1 MSEFFIGQIM
11 MAGFNFA
18 PRFWALANGQLL
30 PINQNQALFSLLGTQ
45 YGGNGTTN
53 FALPDLRSRTPIGY
67 ASSVDPSWQP
77 PAVQIGQASGV
88 ENVTLLSTN
97 LPSHT
102 HSVNASTSNGD
113 NRGASGRLFA
123 TSTNAGSPPPNLY
136 SASSGPVVPLNAQT
150 VSPSGSNQ
158 PHPNLQPY
166 SVINFCI
173 ALSGIFPSRN

>member
-1 MSEFFIGQIM
+1 MSEFFIGQVM
-11 MAGFNFA
+11 MTGFNFA
-18 PRFWALANGQLL
+18 PKFWALCNGQLL

-77 PAVQIGQASGV
+77 PSVQIGQASGV

-97 LPSHT
+97 VPAHT
-102 HSVNASTSNGD
+102 HALNATTVSGTTRNPNNGLYAST
-113 NRGASGRLFA
+113 
-123 TSTNAGSPPPNLY
+123 T
-136 SASSGPVVPLNAQT
+136 VPLHGPSTGSLVPQNAQT
-150 VSPSGSNQ
+150 VVPAGGNQ

-166 SVINFCI
+166 TTINFCV

>member
-1 MSEFFIGQIM
+1 MSEFFIGQVM

-18 PRFWALANGQLL
+18 PKFWALCNGQLL

-53 FALPDLRSRTPIGY
+53 FALPDLRSRTPVGY

-77 PAVQIGQASGV
+77 PSVQIGQAAGV

-97 LPSHT
+97 LPAHQ
-102 HSVNASTSNGD
+102 HGSVASTDAGTTRNPNG
-113 NRGASGRLFA
+113 NFFA
-123 TSTNAGSPPPNLY
+123 NTSVPLY
-136 SASSGPVVPLNAQT
+136 GSSGGSQVPLNPAT
-150 VSPSGSNQ
+150 ISPAGGNQ

>member
-1 MSEFFIGQIM
+1 MSEFFIGQVM

-18 PRFWALANGQLL
+18 PKFWALCNGQLL

-77 PAVQIGQASGV
+77 PSVQIGQASGV

-97 LPSHT
+97 LPAHT
-102 HSVNASTSNGD
+102 HT
-113 NRGASGRLFA
+113 
-123 TSTNAGSPPPNLY
+123 
-136 SASSGPVVPLNAQT
+136 LNATTAAGTTRNPNNAVYAGTSVLLHGPANGALVPQN
-150 VSPSGSNQ
+150 PSTIGATGGNQ

-166 SVINFCI
+166 SVLNFCV

>member
-18 PRFWALANGQLL
+18 PKFWALANGQLL

-77 PAVQIGQASGV
+77 PSVQIGQASGV

-97 LPSHT
+97 LPAHSHQL
-102 HSVNASTSNGD
+102 NATSSNGSTR
-113 NRGASGRLFA
+113 NPNNAIYASSAVSLFA
-123 TSTNAGSPPPNLY
+123 PSN
-136 SASSGPVVPLNAQT
+136 GPAVPLNPAT
-150 VSPSGSNQ
+150 ISPSGGNQ

-173 ALSGIFPSRN
+173 ALNGIFPSRN

>member
-1 MSEFFIGQIM
+1 MSEFFIGQVM
-11 MAGFNFA
+11 MAGFSFA
-18 PRFWALANGQLL
+18 PRFFAQCNGQLL

-77 PAVQIGQASGV
+77 PSVQIGQAAGV

-97 LPSHT
+97 LPAHV
-102 HSVNASTSNGD
+102 HSANGSTTNGTTRNPNNGIYASTTVPLHAAAT
-113 NRGASGRLFA
+113 GAL
-123 TSTNAGSPPPNLY
+123 
-136 SASSGPVVPLNAQT
+136 VPLNPAT
-150 VSPSGSNQ
+150 VLPVGGNQ

-166 SVINFCI
+166 TVINFCI

>member
-1 MSEFFIGQIM
+1 MSEFFIGQVM
-11 MAGFNFA
+11 MTGFNFA
-18 PRFWALANGQLL
+18 PRFFALCNGQLL

-77 PAVQIGQASGV
+77 PSVQIGQASGV

-97 LPSHT
+97 VPAHT
-102 HSVNASTSNGD
+102 HSANATTANGTTRNPNGALYANTTVALHGPSNGAAVAL
-113 NRGASGRLFA
+113 NPTTVAP
-123 TSTNAGSPPPNLY
+123 AG
-136 SASSGPVVPLNAQT
+136 G
-150 VSPSGSNQ
+150 NQ

-166 SVINFCI
+166 TAINFCI
-173 ALSGIFPSRN
+173 ALQGIFPSRN

>member
-18 PRFWALANGQLL
+18 PKFWALANGQLL

-77 PAVQIGQASGV
+77 PSVQIGQSSGV

-97 LPSHT
+97 LPAHT
-102 HSVNASTSNGD
+102 HSMNASTTNGD
-113 NRGASGRLFA
+113 NRGASGRIYA
-123 TSTNAGSPPPNLY
+123 TSTSTATPLNVYAS
-136 SASSGPVVPLNAQT
+136 SSGPLLPQTPQT
-150 VSPSGSNQ
+150 VAPAGGNQ

>member
-18 PRFWALANGQLL
+18 PKFWALANGQLL

-77 PAVQIGQASGV
+77 PSVQIGQASGV

-97 LPSHT
+97 LPAHSHQL
-102 HSVNASTSNGD
+102 NATTSNGTTR
-113 NRGASGRLFA
+113 NPNNAIYAASPASLF
-123 TSTNAGSPPPNLY
+123 
-136 SASSGPVVPLNAQT
+136 SASSGPAVPLNPAT
-150 VSPSGSNQ
+150 VAPAGGNQ

>member
-1 MSEFFIGQIM
+1 MSQFFIGQVM
-11 MAGFNFA
+11 MAGFDFA
-18 PRFWALANGQLL
+18 PRFWALCNGQLL

-77 PAVQIGQASGV
+77 PSVQIGQASGV

-97 LPSHT
+97 LPPHAHT
-102 HSVNASTSNGD
+102 LAATSSNGTTR
-113 NRGASGRLFA
+113 NPNNATYAASGVSLF
-123 TSTNAGSPPPNLY
+123 GP
-136 SASSGPVVPLNAQT
+136 SSGAQVPLNAAT
-150 VSPSGSNQ
+150 VAPTGGNQ

>member
-1 MSEFFIGQIM
+1 MSEFFIGQVM
-11 MAGFNFA
+11 MTGFAFA
-18 PRFWALANGQLL
+18 PRFFAQCNGQLL

-77 PAVQIGQASGV
+77 PSVQIGQSAGV

-97 LPSHT
+97 LPGHA
-102 HSVNASTSNGD
+102 HSANATTANGTTR
-113 NRGASGRLFA
+113 NPNNAIYANTAVALHGPA
-123 TSTNAGSPPPNLY
+123 TGSQ
-136 SASSGPVVPLNAQT
+136 VPLNANT
-150 VSPSGSNQ
+150 VIPAGGNQ
-158 PHPNLQPY
+158 PHPNVQPY
-166 SVINFCI
+166 TVINFCI